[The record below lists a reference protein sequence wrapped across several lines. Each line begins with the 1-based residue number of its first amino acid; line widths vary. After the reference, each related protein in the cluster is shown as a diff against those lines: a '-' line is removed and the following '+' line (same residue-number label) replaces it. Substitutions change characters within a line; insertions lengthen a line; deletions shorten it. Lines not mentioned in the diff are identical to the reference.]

1 MKKLLFP
8 IIIATVVVL
17 LCGCAAARKVP
28 YFKNIDSINLAA
40 SKGLYDAR
48 IMPKDLLTIAV
59 VTSDQE
65 TSRPFNLFANMPT
78 TNGGST
84 GAVNSTVQQYLVNN
98 DGEINFPVVGKLHV
112 VGLTNSECEKLIFDK
127 VKPYFSENENPVV
140 TVRLSSYR
148 VVIAGAVKSPGVV
161 PVANEKMSIMEA
173 IAQAGDLTIF
183 GKRDNVLLIREGVD
197 GQKEVHRLNL
207 NDANLI
213 NSPYY
218 YVQQNDYI
226 YVEPNKVEAN
236 NAYVSATTSLWM
248 SFLER
253 RTVVDRSTYRYFEI
267 MYVYKRRAI
276 CLGA

>member
-17 LCGCAAARKVP
+17 LSGCAAARKVP

-48 IMPKDLLTIAV
+48 IMPKDLLSIAV

-78 TNGGST
+78 ANGGSS
-84 GAVNSTVQQYLVNN
+84 GSINSTVQQYLVNN

-140 TVRLSSYR
+140 TVRLSS
-148 VVIAGAVKSPGVV
+148 
-161 PVANEKMSIMEA
+161 
-173 IAQAGDLTIF
+173 
-183 GKRDNVLLIREGVD
+183 
-197 GQKEVHRLNL
+197 
-207 NDANLI
+207 
-213 NSPYY
+213 
-218 YVQQNDYI
+218 
-226 YVEPNKVEAN
+226 
-236 NAYVSATTSLWM
+236 
-248 SFLER
+248 
-253 RTVVDRSTYRYFEI
+253 
-267 MYVYKRRAI
+267 
-276 CLGA
+276 